1 VRLTNAQFLNQKT
14 NVMYQ
19 ILVNGNQLR
28 PTIGNPYIFKNYK
41 AAYDMAVLC
50 YGIDRINKSILIN
63 KI

>member
-1 VRLTNAQFLNQKT
+1 
-14 NVMYQ
+14 MYQ
-19 ILVNGNQLR
+19 ILVNGNPLR